1 MSVYI
6 DYIYKQGIK
15 TFQAITFLVV
25 ISLFLSL
32 NGSVAADSTKE
43 FRIII
48 MQAQKGAAQNFRPLE
63 AYLKTK
69 GLNVSFVGA
78 SSYTTA
84 AKMFAGGQ
92 ADGMFSG
99 SGVAGTMILKEVA
112 YPVVRPVDKA
122 GYSTYWAVILAQAG
136 APGYSGE
143 KDYFDGKRIIYC
155 ALASSGEFFFRSISN
170 SPGQETNGIKAPSHG
185 AAIAGLAKGAAD
197 IAIVKNRVWDERKNQ
212 YPELVQVGEDNGEN
226 PNGTL
231 IAAKT
236 ANPELVQQL
245 TRALLSL
252 QDDNSAEAEAVRS
265 EMGIVKYESTSVE
278 DFAHTLMLLKKAG
291 VDSSFDFKF

>member
-1 MSVYI
+1 MPVYV
-6 DYIYKQGIK
+6 DYIRKQRGK
-15 TFQAITFLVV
+15 TFQFITSLAV

-32 NGSVAADSTKE
+32 NGSVAADASKE
-43 FRIII
+43 FRVII

-78 SSYTTA
+78 PSYTAA
-84 AKMFAGGQ
+84 AKMFASGQ

-99 SGVAGTMILKEVA
+99 SGVAGAMILKEVA
-112 YPVVRPVDKA
+112 YPVVRPVDKE

-136 APGYSGE
+136 APEFSGGKE
-143 KDYFDGKRIIYC
+143 YFTGKRIIYC
-155 ALASSGEFFFRSISN
+155 ALASSGEFFFRSVSN
-170 SPGQETNGIKAPSHG
+170 SPGLDTNGITAPSHG

-197 IAIVKNRVWDERKNQ
+197 IAIVKNRVWDERKDQ
-212 YPELVQVGEDNGEN
+212 YPELAQVGEDKGEN

-231 IAAKT
+231 IAAKS
-236 ANPELVQQL
+236 ASPDLVQNL

-252 QDDNSAEAEAVRS
+252 ENDNSTEAEAVRS
-265 EMGIVKYESTSVE
+265 EMGIVKYQPTSIA